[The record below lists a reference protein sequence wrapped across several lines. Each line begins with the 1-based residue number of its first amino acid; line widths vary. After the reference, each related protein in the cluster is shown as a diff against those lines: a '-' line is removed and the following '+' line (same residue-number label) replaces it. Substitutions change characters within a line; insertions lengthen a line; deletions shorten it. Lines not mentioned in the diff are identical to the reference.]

1 MRVFERL
8 WGAAMSAVLGSVLA
22 LGGLGS
28 PLQAMDAASDLKRKI
43 NVAGAQRM
51 LSQRMAKS
59 ACFRSLGIGGA
70 DHAADLDAART
81 RFSTALAGLRDGN
94 VEMGIQP
101 ETNRTVLAALDDVAF
116 RWREY
121 RTALDNA
128 HADRASL
135 IIVASRSLPVLKSA
149 NDVVVALEA
158 SNPEQGLGA
167 DLARLVNVAG
177 RQRMLTQKAAKEFCL
192 IAADIDTEAQR
203 LALAG
208 TVALFDRSLTA
219 LIEGDPEQG
228 LIGAPD
234 DLILL
239 QLEHV
244 QDIWGPLRAQ
254 FQRVI
259 DGGKPGSTSLFMVSA
274 NIDSVLKAANEA
286 VWLYENF

>member
-1 MRVFERL
+1 MRVFDRL
-8 WGAAMSAVLGSVLA
+8 WGAAIAVVIV

-28 PLQAMDAASDLKRKI
+28 PLQAMDLASDLKRKI

-59 ACFRSLGIGGA
+59 ACFRSMGIGGA
-70 DHAADLDAART
+70 DHAADLDVSRT
-81 RFSTALAGLRDGN
+81 RFATALAGLRDGN
-94 VEMGIQP
+94 VEMGMQP
-101 ETNRTVLAALDDVAF
+101 ETNGDVLAALDDVAG
-116 RWREY
+116 RWGEY
-121 RTALDNA
+121 QTALENA
-128 HADRASL
+128 HEDRDSL

-149 NDVVVALEA
+149 NDVVLALEA
-158 SNPEQGLGA
+158 SNTDQGLGA

-192 IAADIDTEAQR
+192 IAADIDAEAQR
-203 LALAG
+203 MALAG

-234 DLILL
+234 DVIYL
-239 QLEHV
+239 QLEHI
-244 QDIWGPLRAQ
+244 QDIWAPLRAQ

-274 NIDSVLKAANEA
+274 NIDSVLKASNEA